1 MPSGFSAVKPP
12 TPAEVAE
19 AEKAFQLAVRTPP
32 NRSLYLYRCRTSALV
47 SAISLEV

>member
-19 AEKAFQLAVRTPP
+19 AEKAFQLAVRTPRAVLT
-32 NRSLYLYRCRTSALV
+32 NRIRSLCLCRIGIGFCT
-47 SAISLEV
+47 